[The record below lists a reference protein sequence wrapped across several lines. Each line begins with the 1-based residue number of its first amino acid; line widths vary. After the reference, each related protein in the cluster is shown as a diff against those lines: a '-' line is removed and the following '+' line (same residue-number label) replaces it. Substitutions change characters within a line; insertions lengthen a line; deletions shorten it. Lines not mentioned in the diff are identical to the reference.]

1 MLIRYVVLEKV
12 YNGRKEGERKMKRLV
27 MLGLVLVF
35 VGGCGTL
42 MGTRESYV
50 RIQADQ
56 INAEL
61 NGPYL
66 NGHVDAERFL
76 FISAPGKATDG
87 DGSEEV
93 YEISE
98 EFYPGK
104 EDK

>member
-1 MLIRYVVLEKV
+1 
-12 YNGRKEGERKMKRLV
+12 MKRLV
-27 MLGLVLVF
+27 MLGVLLVM

-76 FISAPGKATDG
+76 FISAPGKAKGATCE
-87 DGSEEV
+87 EEV

-98 EFYPGK
+98 EFYPAK
-104 EDK
+104 EKE

>member
-1 MLIRYVVLEKV
+1 
-12 YNGRKEGERKMKRLV
+12 MKRLV
-27 MLGLVLVF
+27 ILLVVLMV

-42 MGTRESYV
+42 MGTKESYV

-76 FISAPGKATDG
+76 FISAPGKAKDG
-87 DGSEEV
+87 DGAEEV
-93 YEISE
+93 YEISD

-104 EDK
+104 ERKDE